1 MGKVKEFLSDA
12 LKSLKKEKESTTRIK
27 VSVGPMGFF
36 RTAGFWSEKVDLE
49 GLQEKILRWYG
60 DISETMIAVIR
71 DPADFYRRMSRGG
84 GFLDPMVFAGVM
96 AVIVALIGGVFSLV
110 FGGVPFFDFLLS
122 LVVAP
127 AVFILFSFIGAGVF
141 FILWRIMGSDESY
154 ETAYR
159 CFAYASAITPVTT
172 LIGIVPYLGSLAG
185 ILWMLYL
192 VVVATVEVHGIEAK
206 KAWTLFGVLFFLLAV
221 VAMGSQYTARHVAE
235 NRDAYQ
241 SAVTD
246 EGVPAAKE
254 APTEGAQRETPRE

>member
-1 MGKVKEFLSDA
+1 MKRVPSGRWN
-12 LKSLKKEKESTTRIK
+12 LKT
-27 VSVGPMGFF
+27 VGF
-36 RTAGFWSEKVDLE
+36 RREKVDLE
-49 GLQEKILRWYG
+49 GLQEKMLRWYG
-60 DISETMIAVIR
+60 DISGTMISVIR
-71 DPADFYRRMSRGG
+71 DPADFYRRMSRAG

-96 AVIVALIGGVFSLV
+96 AVIVALIGGLFSLF

-127 AVFILFSFIGAGVF
+127 AVFLLFSFIGAGVF

-172 LIGIVPYLGSLAG
+172 LIGIVPYLGGLAG

-192 VVVATVEVHGIEAK
+192 VVVATVEVHGIETK

-221 VAMGSQYTARHVAE
+221 VSMGSQYTARHMAG
-235 NRDAYQ
+235 NRDAYR
-241 SAVTD
+241 SAVTE
-246 EGVPAAKE
+246 EGVPAARE
-254 APTEGAQRETPRE
+254 APLEGAQREISRE